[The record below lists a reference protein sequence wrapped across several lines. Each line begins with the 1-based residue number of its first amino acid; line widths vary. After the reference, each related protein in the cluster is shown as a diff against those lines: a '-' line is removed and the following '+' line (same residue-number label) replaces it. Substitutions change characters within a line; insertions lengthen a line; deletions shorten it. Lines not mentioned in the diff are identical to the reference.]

1 MVEENFFFLYRAL
14 VLQEGTDFLDPGWG
28 PCFHFALDPANYI
41 ADPGYG
47 LFLGA
52 QLGQFPGSEEDF
64 VLLISFLTLWQLV

>member
-47 LFLGA
+47 SFWELNWVNFLEVKKTLF
-52 QLGQFPGSEEDF
+52 
-64 VLLISFLTLWQLV
+64 FL